1 MHKRA
6 VYSLDDA
13 GAHEETL
20 AKGPHGTASKFK
32 HDFSKSLYT
41 WIIHDTIQRRFR
53 LFWSCG
59 SGGCSNICGEWAVCE
74 WQRKGEKAQGQSCC
88 PCCRTRTHWLPHTF
102 ALALEACVGM
112 TWAHSGTLHTGNLRW
127 AARLKGTAANG
138 SLASRTSRPPASRPN
153 FDASLSAAA
162 PTPVAAHA
170 PSRVCARKESQ
181 TLCNDHVRVVQR
193 TCKGGRRSPSSCTL
207 YTHTL
212 ALLSATLPRQP
223 LQPNSECTFCKVR
236 IGSCETATPAHSEY
250 AYTHMRSQGHARPRS
265 ALRPGFPLRPREAKQ
280 SAYELYHARPISRSH
295 EPNKKGVQLATGT
308 SPIGQRNE
316 CKSSKE

>member
-1 MHKRA
+1 M
-6 VYSLDDA
+6 LP
-13 GAHEETL
+13 L
-20 AKGPHGTASKFK
+20 
-32 HDFSKSLYT
+32 
-41 WIIHDTIQRRFR
+41 
-53 LFWSCG
+53 
-59 SGGCSNICGEWAVCE
+59 
-74 WQRKGEKAQGQSCC
+74 
-88 PCCRTRTHWLPHTF
+88 LPH
-102 ALALEACVGM
+102 AHSLAAAHVCTRLEACVGM

-223 LQPNSECTFCKVR
+223 LQPSSECTFCKVR

-250 AYTHMRSQGHARPRS
+250 AYTHTRVARATHGRDQLSAPVSHCVPVRQSNGPMSSIMRA
-265 ALRPGFPLRPREAKQ
+265 
-280 SAYELYHARPISRSH
+280 
-295 EPNKKGVQLATGT
+295 QLAKVM
-308 SPIGQRNE
+308 SPVKKECNFPQARAQLAKGMSASRQKNE
-316 CKSSKE
+316 CNRCN